1 MASGS
6 AGPDLRNRLDILFR
20 FGVVGDLSDGQLVQR
35 FLTARDG
42 ADQAAFTALV
52 ERHGPMVLGVCR
64 EVLGN
69 SHDAQDAFQATFL
82 VLARKA
88 GSVRKADSLTLGW
101 PSGRYDGSRILFDAR
116 NGPDW
121 PRRES
126 WAIEVRD
133 GRPTYTDL
141 GDGNNP
147 TFSPDDKRIAFLL
160 HAGNEAGAG
169 GGVWMMHAD
178 GSGRHHEGDFGAP
191 FWSPD
196 GREFLINSYSLDT
209 KSTVI
214 NVETK
219 EGGVIEVPDH
229 QILSWPSWVG
239 PGTVVTALAP
249 KEKYEG
255 DAIALLDANQLVQN
269 DPGGRP

>member
-1 MASGS
+1 MGRWYS
-6 AGPDLRNRLDILFR
+6 P
-20 FGVVGDLSDGQLVQR
+20 
-35 FLTARDG
+35 
-42 ADQAAFTALV
+42 
-52 ERHGPMVLGVCR
+52 CR
-64 EVLGN
+64 EVLGD
-69 SHDAQDAFQATFL
+69 SPDAHDAFQATFR

-88 GSVRKADSLTLGW
+88 GSVRKVDSLTLGW
-101 PSGRYDGSRILFDAR
+101 PSGPTTAVEFSSMPATDPI
-116 NGPDW
+116 GPG
-121 PRRES
+121 RES
-126 WAIEVRD
+126 GRSRSAT

-147 TFSPDDKRIAFLL
+147 TFSPDNKRIAFLL

-178 GSGRHHEGDFGAP
+178 GSGRFHEGDFGAP

-219 EGGVIEVPDH
+219 EGGVDR
-229 QILSWPSWVG
+229 G
-239 PGTVVTALAP
+239 PRTIRSCLGRAGSAPERLVTALAP
-249 KEKYEG
+249 RKSMKATRSRSSTQTNSFKTIQG
-255 DAIALLDANQLVQN
+255 VGPNSGLVIAFVRRIGSRVA
-269 DPGGRP
+269 